1 VLTVWPSL
9 REIPADGLP
18 LVLRNPQGL
27 WRLAANKRTWSS
39 DYTRVS
45 HLSFQIMEYR

>member
-1 VLTVWPSL
+1 MLTVWPSL
-9 REIPADGLP
+9 REIPADGQP